1 VPPTERKGRVHTSTV
16 TVAVIDHIPAQKVVI
31 NPQDL
36 EISWFSG
43 TGPGGQNRNK
53 VMACCRL
60 RHIPSGVVA
69 TAQTRSRKNSFDLAR
84 ENLIE
89 RLQLMQ
95 SSSSAADLRSVR
107 MGQIGSGQRGDKI
120 RTIQFQHNSAVD
132 HRNGQRITAE
142 DYMKGHMDKL
152 WSCHK

>member
-1 VPPTERKGRVHTSTV
+1 MPTSK
-16 TVAVIDHIPAQKVVI
+16 IVI

-36 EISWFSG
+36 EVSWFSG

-60 RHIPSGVVA
+60 KHIPSGVVA

-84 ENLIE
+84 ENLVE
-89 RLQLMQ
+89 RLQNMQ
-95 SSSSAADLRSVR
+95 ETSAAANLRSFR
-107 MGQIGSGQRGDKI
+107 LNQIGSGQRGDKI
-120 RTIQFQHNSAVD
+120 RTIQFQHNTAVD
-132 HRNGQRITAE
+132 HRSGKRITAE
-142 DYMKGHMDKL
+142 EYMKGHMDKL